1 MDDAGRQAKVGWI
14 ETGVHFD
21 LMRSWQIIPVL
32 SAGKDHTWLDGQDYL
47 TNYLV
52 MNKAVTLAE
61 AKAHLS
67 ALITEAEEGA
77 EITITR
83 HGRPV
88 ARVIGAPQ
96 EAIRTAGDWGWRGT
110 YDKSVFAPMTD
121 EQIREEGWPA

>member
-1 MDDAGRQAKVGWI
+1 M
-14 ETGVHFD
+14 
-21 LMRSWQIIPVL
+21 
-32 SAGKDHTWLDGQDYL
+32 

-67 ALITEAEEGA
+67 ALITEAEAGA
-77 EITITR
+77 EITVTR

-88 ARVIGAPQ
+88 ARIVGAPSQ
-96 EAIRTAGDWGWRGT
+96 VVRASGDWGWTGA

-121 EQIREEGWPA
+121 DEVREEGWSG

>member
-1 MDDAGRQAKVGWI
+1 M
-14 ETGVHFD
+14 
-21 LMRSWQIIPVL
+21 
-32 SAGKDHTWLDGQDYL
+32 
-47 TNYLV
+47 TNLLV

-67 ALITEAEEGA
+67 ALITEAEAGA

-88 ARVIGAPQ
+88 ARIVGAPTKVK
-96 EAIRTAGDWGWRGT
+96 RVAGDWGWTGN

-121 EQIREEGWPA
+121 EEMREEGWPV